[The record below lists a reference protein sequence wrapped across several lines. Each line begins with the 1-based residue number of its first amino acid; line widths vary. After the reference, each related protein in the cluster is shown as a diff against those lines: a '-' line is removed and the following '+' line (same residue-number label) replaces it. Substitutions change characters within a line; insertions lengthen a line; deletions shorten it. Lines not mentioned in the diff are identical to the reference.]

1 MIVVR
6 RKKEY
11 KTEIYSSSGFNQV
24 TGRVGT
30 GTGVPTF
37 QLKIRRGERVEK
49 VSTPVKSRKVKMA
62 GQSTH

>member
-6 RKKEY
+6 RKEEY
-11 KTEIYSSSGFNQV
+11 KVEIYSSSGFNQV

-37 QLKIRRGERVEK
+37 QLKIRSRVRVK
-49 VSTPVKSRKVKMA
+49 TVSISIKSRKVKKA